1 MEGYRNIVL
10 LPGTKKQIAVR
21 DAGVNKVINFSV
33 DQSKAEARRTVVT
46 LAKCNSCHL
55 SLDLHGSNRNQIE
68 MCVLCHNPNENDRV
82 RRPAS
87 AGAPQTVDF
96 RTMVHHIHTGE
107 ENKREYTVFGF
118 GGTPFDFT
126 EVRYPGDRRNCA
138 ACHVNGSE
146 QLPLRENLLDVKDPR
161 GLITTVGPATAAC
174 LSCHTTRAAASH
186 ALANTTALGESC
198 AACHGVNAEFSVSRV
213 HAR

>member
-1 MEGYRNIVL
+1 
-10 LPGTKKQIAVR
+10 
-21 DAGVNKVINFSV
+21 
-33 DQSKAEARRTVVT
+33 
-46 LAKCNSCHL
+46 
-55 SLDLHGSNRNQIE
+55 